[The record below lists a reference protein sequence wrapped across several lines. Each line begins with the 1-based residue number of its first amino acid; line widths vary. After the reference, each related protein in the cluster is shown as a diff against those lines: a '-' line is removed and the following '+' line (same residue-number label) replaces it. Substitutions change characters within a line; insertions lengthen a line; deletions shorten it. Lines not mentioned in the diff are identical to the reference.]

1 MVPFGRPNSKK
12 MSIPDHRLTHFA
24 SVVSA
29 VAQEL
34 GIVARLEGIS
44 HKRVD
49 TWSILGER
57 DEREGQLRLALNELN
72 EYIVKSNPESTKT
85 LRFMIVDLLPKLLMV
100 YQSLRFPQIF
110 KTSSVQLPTKV
121 NLEPFPGVIHDTGL
135 FLPVSTCLR
144 LLAVSLSDV
153 EAKNHLIDCGN
164 LKSIVSHMVDDPL
177 NPLQRESAV
186 FVVKVLTTDFPR
198 GQEEISKLMSPSSS

>member
-1 MVPFGRPNSKK
+1 

-34 GIVARLEGIS
+34 SIVERLEGVP

-72 EYIVKSNPESTKT
+72 EYIVKCKPESTKT